1 MVDTSQSFKIVSP
14 DSEGNL
20 VLFSKDLQGIR
31 ENGLATDALIR
42 KDVECEFHI
51 QLVFMKI
58 FSCLVDTPQEALDHH
73 TFLVLVDEDEDH
85 LGKTLK
91 LIKFHDGI
99 IKNAHVFIRD
109 SVSTHSLKNLRH
121 LESAVYNNLLNSET

>member
-51 QLVFMKI
+51 QFGLHEDF
-58 FSCLVDTPQEALDHH
+58 FLFGGH
-73 TFLVLVDEDEDH
+73 TSR
-85 LGKTLK
+85 
-91 LIKFHDGI
+91 GI
-99 IKNAHVFIRD
+99 RSSYIPCPCGRG
-109 SVSTHSLKNLRH
+109 
-121 LESAVYNNLLNSET
+121 